1 MKLIKTALLCS
12 SIAFSYNAL
21 AQSVDIQTL
30 NKSLKPWQPAEI
42 VQTSNSIKITLPA
55 NTVSS
60 EAYEALISSGVCTPI
75 WLKDAPTSF
84 LKTTSEIHVVNKF
97 SALGY
102 TFEHPLTT
110 CKKMGE
116 LMDDQAK
123 SLMYGNT
130 RTYTSK

>member
-21 AQSVDIQTL
+21 AQSVDLQTL

-75 WLKDAPTSF
+75 WLKDALHLSSKQRQRYMSLISF
-84 LKTTSEIHVVNKF
+84 PHWLHI
-97 SALGY
+97 
-102 TFEHPLTT
+102 
-110 CKKMGE
+110 
-116 LMDDQAK
+116 
-123 SLMYGNT
+123 
-130 RTYTSK
+130 